1 MTPSELRQ
9 ILSQPEKRTLEFKT
23 AYNELPG
30 NLFETICAFL
40 NRDGGTIVLGAN
52 DDGTI
57 TKGVNPKYIQQLAKN
72 LSNLSNNPQKLSP
85 TFLLQPEIVE
95 FSEGIQVIVVQV
107 PSSSQVHKTA
117 SKVFDRSS
125 DGDFELR
132 SSTEVSTLYLRKSSL
147 YSENIIY
154 PYLTESHFKPGI
166 IEKAKNLIRN
176 NRSDH
181 PWLVLSNEEFYR
193 QSNLFRYDINEGKS
207 GFTLAALMLFGSE
220 EIIQSALPY
229 YQIDLLV
236 RLRDT
241 DRYDDRLTLKG
252 NIIDS
257 YDEIM
262 SFIAKHL
269 PDIFYMEGDQR
280 VSLRDKV
287 FREVV
292 ANLLIHREYRNH
304 MPTTVIIGRTG
315 IDVRNANRPLK
326 IGPVTLDNYER
337 HPKNPHMANFFVQLG
352 RAEHL
357 GTGVRNIFR
366 YTELYTSQ
374 QPKITDGDL
383 YVVHIPLPPELSI
396 SVKFNTIQSA
406 IQRTIQRK
414 QIKVTSLQLKVL
426 SEIAVHPAMTRAE
439 LAKAVNVGEGDI
451 ISSISALKNK
461 GIITRE
467 GGRRYGFWKLLVDYY
482 I

>member
-1 MTPSELRQ
+1 MTQSELLKL
-9 ILSQPEKRTLEFKT
+9 LSQPEKRTLEYKK

-52 DDGTI
+52 DDGSI
-57 TKGVNPKYIQQLAKN
+57 SQGVNLKTIGQLTKN

-85 TFLLQPEIVE
+85 TFLLQPEIIE
-95 FSEGIQVIVVQV
+95 LPGNIQVIVVQV
-107 PSSSQVHKTA
+107 PSSSQVHRTA
-117 SKVFDRSS
+117 GKVFDRSS

-132 SSTEVSTLYLRKSSL
+132 TDAEISALYLRKSTL

-154 PYLTESHFKPGI
+154 PYLDESHFKPGI
-166 IEKAKNLIRN
+166 IDKAKNLIRN

-181 PWLVLSNEEFYR
+181 PWLVLSNENFYR
-193 QSNLFRYDINEGKS
+193 QSNLYRYDISEGKS
-207 GFTLAALMLFGSE
+207 GFTLAALMLFGSD

-257 YDEIM
+257 YEEIM
-262 SFIAKHL
+262 SFLAKHL
-269 PDIFYMEGDQR
+269 PDHFYMENDQR
-280 VSLRDKV
+280 VSLRDKL

-292 ANLLIHREYRNH
+292 ANLLIHREYKNH
-304 MPTTVIIGRTG
+304 MPTTIVIGRNG
-315 IDVRNANRPLK
+315 IEAKNANRPLK
-326 IGPVTLDNYER
+326 TGPVTLDNYER

-366 YTELYTSQ
+366 YTELYTST
-374 QPKITDGDL
+374 QPKIVDGDL
-383 YVVHIPLPPELSI
+383 YTVNIPLPSELSNLAI
-396 SVKFNTIQSA
+396 FDT
-406 IQRTIQRK
+406 IQRTIQKTIQKR
-414 QIKVTSLQLKVL
+414 QIKLTPLQLKVL
-426 SEIAVHPAMTRAE
+426 LEIALHPDMPRAE
-439 LAKAVNVGEGDI
+439 LAKVTKVGEGDVI
-451 ISSISALKNK
+451 NSISVLKDK
-461 GIITRE
+461 GMIVRE
-467 GGRRYGFWKLLVDYY
+467 GGRRYGHWALLLDE
-482 I
+482 